1 MSDMKQWAVNLSVI
15 SILSGLLLALLPQST
30 HKKVFKVVVSI
41 LLIYASILP
50 FIGSK
55 SIDFNLSDYMKDNYQ
70 VSENTDKYALSAIV
84 RSAEKTIENILTEK
98 AESENLKLN
107 FKCYCEIAD
116 DAIEIKKISVS
127 PTPDTT
133 AIDKLENIIV
143 SMGFEASVLYFEG
156 EDDEH

>member
-98 AESENLKLN
+98 AESENLKLD
-107 FKCYCEIAD
+107 FKCYCEIVD

-127 PTPDTT
+127 QTPDTT

>member
-98 AESENLKLN
+98 AESENLKLD
-107 FKCYCEIAD
+107 FKCYC
-116 DAIEIKKISVS
+116 
-127 PTPDTT
+127 
-133 AIDKLENIIV
+133 
-143 SMGFEASVLYFEG
+143 
-156 EDDEH
+156 

>member
-1 MSDMKQWAVNLSVI
+1 MSDIKQWAVNLSVI

-41 LLIYASILP
+41 LLIYASVLP

-70 VSENTDKYALSAIV
+70 VSENTDKYALSAMV
-84 RSAEKTIENILTEK
+84 RSAEKAIENILTEK
-98 AESENLKLN
+98 AESKNLNMK
-107 FKCYCEIAD
+107 FKCRCEIVGD
-116 DAIEIKKISVS
+116 EIEIKKIFVS
-127 PTPDTT
+127 PMPDTPT
-133 AIDKLENIIV
+133 IEKLENIIV